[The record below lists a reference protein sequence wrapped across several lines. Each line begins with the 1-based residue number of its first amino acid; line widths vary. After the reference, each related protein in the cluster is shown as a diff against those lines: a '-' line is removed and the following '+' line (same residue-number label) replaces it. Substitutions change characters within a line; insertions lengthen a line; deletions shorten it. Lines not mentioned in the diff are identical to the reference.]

1 MRGGGWDGTSKVG
14 VLQDL
19 RLLFLLLDAHIS
31 CHPPPSPLH
40 RPSRIPAAF
49 LQLFCTISV
58 GAALT

>member
-1 MRGGGWDGTSKVG
+1 MRGGGWDGASKVG
-14 VLQDL
+14 SF

-40 RPSRIPAAF
+40 RPSGIPAAF
-49 LQLFCTISV
+49 LQLFCIISV